1 MRKSHRDRLALA
13 ARLLKDFRIG
23 QRADARTRSRTSS
36 LRSRVILRTTAVVHF
51 GFDAHCEQSLLLQ
64 RGRACF
70 LQARGPRGR
79 HTEQARPNGGNR
91 SGCGA
96 GIREDRRTTINMVLT
111 EPARL

>member
-1 MRKSHRDRLALA
+1 
-13 ARLLKDFRIG
+13 
-23 QRADARTRSRTSS
+23 
-36 LRSRVILRTTAVVHF
+36 
-51 GFDAHCEQSLLLQ
+51 LLQ

-79 HTEQARPNGGNR
+79 HTEQARANGGNR

-96 GIREDRRTTINMVLT
+96 GIREDRRLPTINMVLT